1 MSSALDRLAERAKAN
16 QANQL
21 LGVRE
26 IDIPLDKIRFDS
38 SQPRKAFHHLDGR
51 VSEKDDAYIT
61 ELAATIEAQGLIQ
74 AITVQ
79 EMDDGSYLVVVGECR
94 TRAHVLL
101 GASTIRAVIRNDLTN
116 KGQRLLYQ
124 IAENVN
130 RQDLTDDELAGSV
143 LALIKGGEG
152 MEPMSQA
159 QISRTL
165 GKPEGWITR
174 LVRFGDQELQRVWV
188 KTGIALTVENVYR
201 LSILPKSMQVDVL
214 RRVELL
220 ETDTE
225 WLSKP
230 LDRKFIDELSR
241 LAKVNKNA
249 GRLSPGTPNEPSPV
263 GKDKALSVTPTPVAE
278 VAPADS
284 VDAGV
289 DGWKNS
295 INGVLVTNGKTVEAV
310 EQGFANEISSDYL
323 ASHQPADDSAN
334 KVSSSGLTSGGY
346 SLPAEIRA
354 DILGSSAAL
363 TVAGGPKAEVRESVQ
378 APVSCR
384 VLVSDL
390 VVLLSTL
397 QPNVDVRSALDVAQ
411 CDLILP
417 GAVAQAIANQ
427 LAGVIV
433 NRQEVPAV
441 LQRELAK
448 LH

>member
-1 MSSALDRLAERAKAN
+1 MSSALDRLAERARAN
-16 QANQL
+16 QASQL

-26 IDIPLDKIRFDS
+26 IDIPLDKIRFDP

-51 VSEKDDAYIT
+51 VAEKDDAYIT
-61 ELAATIEAQGLIQ
+61 ELAATIKERGLIQ

-94 TRAHVLL
+94 TRAHLLL

-214 RRVELL
+214 RRVELPV
-220 ETDTE
+220 TDSE

-249 GRLSPGTPNEPSPV
+249 GKLSPGTSIDPSPV
-263 GKDKALSVTPTPVAE
+263 SKATAAPIASAAADGVAAAGPVDTGE
-278 VAPADS
+278 
-284 VDAGV
+284 
-289 DGWKNS
+289 DGWKHS
-295 INGVLVTNGKTVEAV
+295 INGVLVQKEPAAEAT
-310 EQGFANEISSDYL
+310 QHGFADEISSNYS
-323 ASHQPADDSAN
+323 ASHRPVGGAPINA
-334 KVSSSGLTSGGY
+334 SSSGFTSGAY
-346 SLPAEIRA
+346 SLPADIRA
-354 DILGSSAAL
+354 DILGSSAAPMA
-363 TVAGGPKAEVRESVQ
+363 AGSAKAEVRETVQ

-390 VVLLSTL
+390 VALLSTL
-397 QPNVDVRSALDVAQ
+397 QPNADVRSALDGAQ

-433 NRQEVPAV
+433 NHQEVPAV